1 MFDMFAGWCGV
12 FWAARAALIIRIL
25 KDIHR
30 HVRVALRFRVLH
42 NRFSEASKDSGLP
55 ISTRRRM
62 PPMILVPRGSAYF
75 VCVLHLNETL
85 ELFDCI

>member
-30 HVRVALRFRVLH
+30 HVRVALRFRVLLY
-42 NRFSEASKDSGLP
+42 EASKDSGLP
-55 ISTRRRM
+55 ISRRRSM
-62 PPMILVPRGSAYF
+62 PPMILVPRDSAYF
-75 VCVLHLNETL
+75 VCVYK
-85 ELFDCI
+85 